1 MSEKILIALIAAL
14 LNFVL
19 SVLIPCSLGKS
30 SDPWIV
36 QFRKMFDQHRQM
48 LITSSVL
55 VGVIVYLALLTAK
68 VVEKEM
74 PGLFSGIVELGKLR
88 QPNVMMIGPSQEV
101 FGPRM

>member
-1 MSEKILIALIAAL
+1 MSEKILISLIAAL

-48 LITSSVL
+48 LITSSIL
-55 VGVIVYLALLTAK
+55 VGVIVYLALLTAN
-68 VVEKEM
+68 VVQKEM
-74 PGLFSGIVELGKLR
+74 PEMFENLSNLGR
-88 QPNVMMIGPSQEV
+88 RPVMMLGPSQEV